1 MVWRDEDPDTDDG
14 SLRECALEDVREV
27 YPHPTRDPGRRE
39 RRNPRARDSNVDDD
53 DPRTPE
59 GISDGWDGK
68 PWRAWGGHTPGRH
81 SDRSSEWGTP
91 GVLRYD
97 LDGDGDIVDVEIAKS
112 ERTPSTPRE
121 YLYASSSFDQRDADE
136 ARARDVAAISAAF
149 DARDEASRRAR
160 EEIMDVLEEVHSRS
174 ASTIR
179 ALRDALDA
187 REGQL
192 AEREGALREVRR
204 RLVGTITAMSGD
216 ADEFGG
222 RVEWRVGGTEER
234 SRGDA
239 EATAPA
245 RAEKKA
251 AETKTLGTGTI
262 AARSIPVSAIS
273 VPTVERPRVARRE
286 GASDGA
292 RAETE
297 TANDVLARAAAELR
311 AAATTR
317 SPPVLSRTR
326 EIRGRVPPP
335 RESRPRQTPSRS
347 VASLTPASSASRDAG
362 TNFDLVPPPLQPPPP
377 STEVGPSKFGPT
389 LARTREP
396 AKTNAPAAAPVTN
409 APAAA
414 PSSPPESKIIRR
426 LSAVNAEDAS
436 SADAPPAN
444 AKTEADGLGLTRTRD
459 RSTAKAKAVQPRS
472 LSPVSG
478 LSASI
483 SRSETSVPAMT
494 RTRPTA
500 AARSPAGM
508 TETVTPEWMRTRSF
522 AAHSPLRA
530 TPPTRVVHAP
540 GSPAASLSTP
550 PLTRTRVW
558 SPVRILNRTSSP
570 LALAAPSP
578 GSRRT
583 DPAETRRTDPVE
595 TQSLLERMTRARR

>member
-1 MVWRDEDPDTDDG
+1 
-14 SLRECALEDVREV
+14 
-27 YPHPTRDPGRRE
+27 
-39 RRNPRARDSNVDDD
+39 
-53 DPRTPE
+53 
-59 GISDGWDGK
+59 
-68 PWRAWGGHTPGRH
+68 
-81 SDRSSEWGTP
+81 
-91 GVLRYD
+91 
-97 LDGDGDIVDVEIAKS
+97 
-112 ERTPSTPRE
+112 
-121 YLYASSSFDQRDADE
+121 
-136 ARARDVAAISAAF
+136 
-149 DARDEASRRAR
+149 
-160 EEIMDVLEEVHSRS
+160 MDVLEEVHSRS

-222 RVEWRVGGTEER
+222 RVEWRVGSDGGTKPGR
-234 SRGDA
+234 RGGDGA
-239 EATAPA
+239 G
-245 RAEKKA
+245 AEKKA

-273 VPTVERPRVARRE
+273 VSTVERPRVARRE

-335 RESRPRQTPSRS
+335 RESRPRQPPSRS

-362 TNFDLVPPPLQPPPP
+362 TNFDLVPPPLQPPP

-414 PSSPPESKIIRR
+414 PVTNAPAAAPSSPPESKIIRR

-436 SADAPPAN
+436 SAGPPAN

-459 RSTAKAKAVQPRS
+459 RSTAKAKAVQPIS

-500 AARSPAGM
+500 AARSPAGT
-508 TETVTPEWMRTRSF
+508 TETVTPEWIRTRSF

-530 TPPTRVVHAP
+530 TPPPRVVHAP